1 MPVVPWICPVCGHG
15 FGLREARCEDRR
27 DPLRSF
33 GCPHCGTFLARR
45 RTHRL
50 RWRCF
55 LPRFAGLLCVAGALL
70 VLLAVTGWLRVEV
83 SEHFAPDLAAPVVTL
98 VALVLLRRI
107 ELRCTESLGP
117 ALVPVDALDEA
128 ERSRLRVRP

>member
-1 MPVVPWICPVCGHG
+1 MPVVPWTCPVCGHG

-33 GCPHCGTFLARR
+33 GCPRCGTFLARR

-55 LPRFAGLLCVAGALL
+55 LPRFAGLLCVAGVLL

-98 VALVLLRRI
+98 VALALLRRI
-107 ELRCTESLGP
+107 ERRCTEPLGP
-117 ALVPVDALDEA
+117 ALVAVDALDEA
-128 ERSRLRVRP
+128 ERSRLRVRG